1 MIMGIP
7 KEILRD
13 EARVAALPETVAEY
27 RAMGFRVLV
36 ESSAGAGA
44 LRSDDEYR
52 QAGGE
57 IVRDALDIYAQSDL
71 VLKVKQ
77 PWFHQGAARHEA
89 ELICESAML
98 IAFLHPAA
106 PANHTTIEILRRR
119 GITALTMD
127 SIPRISR
134 AQPMDALTSMSTI
147 SGYKAVLIA
156 ANRLPRFVPMI
167 GTPFGTLKAAKVLV
181 VGAGVVGLQAI
192 ATAKRL
198 GGAVQAVDIRDE
210 ARRAAES
217 LGVKVI
223 GFEVPEALAVGEGG
237 YAKALPDDWLQKERD
252 ALAPW
257 IAEADIVVLSALVP
271 GEVAPILVTR
281 DMLGCMKPGAV
292 IVDVSVDQGGN
303 CEVTEPGEE
312 RTFASVLVC
321 GTWNIPGA
329 MPVHASWL
337 YAHNVLRFVQ
347 NLFKRGLDAPD
358 FDDEIVRSSLVTRS
372 GKIVHAGT
380 LKAIQRSGKPDGR
393 GAI

>member
-1 MIMGIP
+1 MIIGIP

-13 EARVAALPETVAEY
+13 EARVAALPETVSQY

-36 ESSAGAGA
+36 ETASGTGA

-57 IVRDALDIYAQSDL
+57 IVHDATDIYTQADL
-71 VLKVKQ
+71 ILKVKQ
-77 PWFHQGAARHEA
+77 PWLHPQAGKHEA
-89 ELICESAML
+89 ELIREGAML

-106 PANHTTIEILRRR
+106 PANHATIEILRRR
-119 GITALTMD
+119 HITALTMD

-156 ANRLPRFVPMI
+156 ANRLPRLVPTI
-167 GTPFGTLKAAKVLV
+167 GTPLGTLKAAKVLV
-181 VGAGVVGLQAI
+181 VGAGVVGLQAV

-198 GGAVQAVDIRDE
+198 GGTVQAVDIRHE
-210 ARRAAES
+210 ARKAAES
-217 LGVKVI
+217 LGVGVV
-223 GFEVPEALAVGEGG
+223 GFEVPIELAHGEGG

-257 IAEADIVVLSALVP
+257 IAEADIVILSALVP
-271 GEVAPILVTR
+271 GEVAPVLVTR
-281 DMLGCMKPGAV
+281 DLVGRMKPGAV

-312 RTFASVLVC
+312 RTFGSVLVC

-337 YAHNVLRFVQ
+337 YAHNVLRYVQ
-347 NLFKRGLDAPD
+347 NLFKRGLENPD
-358 FDDEIVRSSLVTRS
+358 FDDEIVRSSLVTRG
-372 GKIVHAGT
+372 GKVVHAGT
-380 LKAIQRSGKPDGR
+380 LKAIQRGR
-393 GAI
+393 EPGGHGAP